1 MKILYNDKENE
12 KFFVEMS
19 YSDYGDIT
27 GTRYNKI
34 LYGVIP
40 GEEIKLDALQRQDS
54 INRLKAIYEHMA
66 IIKSNFDG
74 LPQNF
79 DGFFEV
85 NQ

>member
-34 LYGVIP
+34 LFTTL
-40 GEEIKLDALQRQDS
+40 KFW
-54 INRLKAIYEHMA
+54 RLRNDH
-66 IIKSNFDG
+66 G
-74 LPQNF
+74 
-79 DGFFEV
+79 
-85 NQ
+85 